1 MKTITILDSTSEGI
15 SINVH
20 VKTSVEITK
29 IKTSETLICHKHW
42 DILQDLSAISHYKH
56 RILKFTECL
65 IVTNLIG
72 QEDKLCH
79 SRIMVSVLAIKLH
92 TWLAKTKQQIKENI
106 LFNYK
111 YYFPKLLQISII
123 FFGRKPQN
131 QIQKIYFHL
140 ILKKNIKLMKIT
152 YV

>member
-1 MKTITILDSTSEGI
+1 
-15 SINVH
+15 
-20 VKTSVEITK
+20 
-29 IKTSETLICHKHW
+29 
-42 DILQDLSAISHYKH
+42 
-56 RILKFTECL
+56 
-65 IVTNLIG
+65 VTNLIG